1 MPFQNNS
8 TLVALLIVVI
18 ILFVITGRLAN
29 PYRTLGEQ
37 RPPVELAKD
46 PSTQKPLLDALK
58 WDFAFIPVY
67 VSGLVLLCFIT
78 GRAGAHLQLVS
89 RRLTWWIIAV
99 VIASAFIDVAENI
112 ALIKVSNPASE
123 KIWESIARFAGF
135 GKYLSPVVG
144 NLYSFVV
151 GIWCLL
157 KIGSR

>member
-1 MPFQNNS
+1 MPFENNT
-8 TLVALLIVVI
+8 TLAALLVVVI

-29 PYRTLGEQ
+29 PYRTLGEH

-46 PSTQKPLLDALK
+46 PLTQKPLLDAVK
-58 WDFAFIPVY
+58 WDFAFIPIY
-67 VSGLVLLCFIT
+67 TIGLVLLCFIT

-99 VIASAFIDVAENI
+99 VIAGAFIDVAENI
-112 ALIKVSNPASE
+112 ALIKVSNPSSE
-123 KIWESIARFAGF
+123 KIWESIARFAQF
-135 GKYLSPVVG
+135 GKYFSPVVG